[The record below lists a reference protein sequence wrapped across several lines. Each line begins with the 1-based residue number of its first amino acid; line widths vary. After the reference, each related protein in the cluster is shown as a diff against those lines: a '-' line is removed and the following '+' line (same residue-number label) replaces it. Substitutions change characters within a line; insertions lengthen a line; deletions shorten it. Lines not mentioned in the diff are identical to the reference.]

1 MMFKIIGV
9 VVFSLLFDVQ
19 VVVSSKERKVFSE
32 TVQDVEAVKQA
43 GIYERR
49 GSDAQEEPVVEPD
62 ARWNQAVNGLL

>member
-1 MMFKIIGV
+1 MLKIIGV

-19 VVVSSKERKVFSE
+19 VVVSSKERKVSSE

-43 GIYERR
+43 RVYEGR
-49 GSDAQEEPVVEPD
+49 GDDSSQEPSVEPD